1 MSCVPG
7 FPHSQSPLSLW
18 GLSGCPQLSQLTV
31 TETVSVRGEK
41 WTGQRG
47 CTSAGAALKIL
58 FIFILWPFYLFI
70 FLTCCSDK
78 TLWQLGLLE
87 PMKYILT
94 YCSTSQW
101 VKSNRWSHDNNIPFW
116 VKSPNSLHSFKNHS
130 RFGFNLFLYINQ
142 SIEKRNVWIGLCK
155 DYANKELSV
164 LIRGEEKEGCRQ
176 QRNDLLTFKWRVLSR
191 AVFEKRWE
199 TRH

>member
-1 MSCVPG
+1 MGVRCLTLFKPINLISPSIIQSIICHLCCDQVLRGMSCVPG

-130 RFGFNLFLYINQ
+130 RFGFNLFY
-142 SIEKRNVWIGLCK
+142 
-155 DYANKELSV
+155 
-164 LIRGEEKEGCRQ
+164 
-176 QRNDLLTFKWRVLSR
+176 T
-191 AVFEKRWE
+191 
-199 TRH
+199 